1 MEKDMEYKS
10 LLETTQN
17 TRDLGGLKPVMEE
30 KQRVFRFLGVTGRDM
45 QAIEIKNFLSTMI
58 LQQ

>member
-1 MEKDMEYKS
+1 MEKNMVYWKQLKIQEIW
-10 LLETTQN
+10 EVM
-17 TRDLGGLKPVMEE
+17 KPVMEE

-45 QAIEIKNFLSTMI
+45 RAIEIRNFLLAMI

>member
-1 MEKDMEYKS
+1 MEYKS

-17 TRDLGGLKPVMEE
+17 TRDLGGYETVMEE

>member
-1 MEKDMEYKS
+1 MVYWKQLKIQEIWEVM
-10 LLETTQN
+10 
-17 TRDLGGLKPVMEE
+17 KPVMEE

-45 QAIEIKNFLSTMI
+45 RAIEIRNFLLAMI